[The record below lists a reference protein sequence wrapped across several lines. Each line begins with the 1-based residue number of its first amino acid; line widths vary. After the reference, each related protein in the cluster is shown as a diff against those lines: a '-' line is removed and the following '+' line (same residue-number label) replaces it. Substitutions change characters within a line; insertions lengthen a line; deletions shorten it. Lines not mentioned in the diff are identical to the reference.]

1 MQIPFAAQSYQSRS
15 LPLSAQRL
23 VNGYTQASEG
33 KDQPPVF
40 RTAGVA
46 AFATLPYGIR
56 NAIDMNGTLI
66 VVSGP
71 SVYSVS
77 STGAITLL
85 GTVSPNGTVSM
96 AHNGTQTVVVS
107 GGLGYVVTGAVVQ
120 IADPDFR
127 APLSVVWV
135 DGYFVFLAEDGTTF
149 ASDLNNPTSY
159 DALAYDQTVGEPSGV
174 LSLLVDHRDV
184 FHFKEHSLEIW
195 YNKGTIP
202 MAFGRATDG
211 FVERGCGAARS
222 PAKLDNT
229 VFWLADDLTVRTLR
243 GNVPTRISTDVIEQD
258 FTTYGVTSDAIGFTI
273 SHDGRFS
280 YVLTFPTA
288 GRTWEYSVA
297 TQLWNERAS
306 QGQTSWQVE
315 GVIQAFGKTLA
326 WAGTQLGRL
335 DPLTYAEWGEPL
347 VMRMTSKTIADG
359 PNWVFHQ
366 RLEIDCEVGS
376 GIATGQGSDPQLM
389 LRYSDDGRNW
399 SPEYWRPAGKAGK
412 YRTRAVWNRLGRSR
426 NRIYELS
433 ISDPVPFV
441 FYGAYLNEEQSI
453 AA

>member
-159 DALAYDQTVGEPSGV
+159 DALAYVAVG
-174 LSLLVDHRDV
+174 
-184 FHFKEHSLEIW
+184 
-195 YNKGTIP
+195 
-202 MAFGRATDG
+202 
-211 FVERGCGAARS
+211 RS
-222 PAKLDNT
+222 PGRVPLQGA
-229 VFWLADDLTVRTLR
+229 LAGDLVQQRHDPDGLRACHRRVYRARVWGGSFAGQVR
-243 GNVPTRISTDVIEQD
+243 
-258 FTTYGVTSDAIGFTI
+258 
-273 SHDGRFS
+273 
-280 YVLTFPTA
+280 
-288 GRTWEYSVA
+288 
-297 TQLWNERAS
+297 
-306 QGQTSWQVE
+306 
-315 GVIQAFGKTLA
+315 
-326 WAGTQLGRL
+326 
-335 DPLTYAEWGEPL
+335 
-347 VMRMTSKTIADG
+347 
-359 PNWVFHQ
+359 
-366 RLEIDCEVGS
+366 
-376 GIATGQGSDPQLM
+376 
-389 LRYSDDGRNW
+389 
-399 SPEYWRPAGKAGK
+399 
-412 YRTRAVWNRLGRSR
+412 
-426 NRIYELS
+426 
-433 ISDPVPFV
+433 
-441 FYGAYLNEEQSI
+441 
-453 AA
+453 